1 MVRSGEGNKET
12 RGWEVKRVSG
22 HSIATKER
30 SMIKANDPALKL
42 ASLFCRR
49 FLSKGISSTML
60 HVVDYS
66 LLQFMHLKSN
76 RAPFNT
82 IFPIDS

>member
-1 MVRSGEGNKET
+1 
-12 RGWEVKRVSG
+12 
-22 HSIATKER
+22 
-30 SMIKANDPALKL
+30 MIKANDPALKL

-49 FLSKGISSTML
+49 FLFKGISSTML